1 MKTTENGHAFATMR
15 NSGGTPRRTCQRLDQ
30 IKALYPALRC
40 LLLLLAAVWS
50 GLSTPANADA
60 PPPQAFQ
67 PLVQQLLDSYIEDNN
82 IAGVAA
88 GVAYHGHYYPFTAGV
103 RDRDT
108 LAPMTEETMFPV
120 GSVTK
125 IFTGIMLA
133 YLVNEGTATLEDHV
147 VDYLPDEVGQM
158 GGAIKQVTLLELAT
172 HTSGIT
178 TPSPGNPAEQ
188 AYFDLPPLQNLID
201 DWIQWTPTP
210 PEPGDPYLYNYA
222 NKGFLTL
229 AFAVAEAGQRGGFN
243 PLFQEVFRDPLQL
256 RYLQTLGTMT
266 PEFLAL
272 MTKAYADDEDPTDKV
287 GNGVN
292 ANLIDMAPFLKA
304 CLLNVGTPQRLK
316 DAIEFSQRPFRSK
329 LANNPDRWMGL
340 GWDLQLD
347 QPYTVLKGG
356 ATAGAFS
363 FLRLRPQD
371 DIGVIVMANG
381 KPATGSD
388 IGRVSR
394 DILDFVEMNG
404 DRELAKDRPTSHS
417 NGKGRNR
424 PNDGDKTPAHF
435 WEADGPDEWWQ
446 VDLEA
451 VQSVGYFHVIP
462 LWDGTNSYPY
472 TVWTSLDGVNWKL
485 AVDASHPAGP
495 ATLAGDGY
503 VIPPRFARY
512 VRVQSAGKPLKLAEV
527 EVFEHQNRAQTAMNL
542 AHPTLQIAPSSDP
555 EVRQLH
561 YSYRR
566 LTGETNLAY
575 SVSIASELIGWEP
588 IAMEWGLPNIESE
601 PSGLS
606 EVVSWQQ
613 NVENSQA
620 AAQFIRLVI
629 SSP

>member
-1 MKTTENGHAFATMR
+1 MH
-15 NSGGTPRRTCQRLDQ
+15 D
-30 IKALYPALRC
+30 RC
-40 LLLLLAAVWS
+40 KLPLLLAAVWS
-50 GLSTPANADA
+50 CLSTPAKADE

-88 GVAYHGHYYPFTAGV
+88 GVAYHGRYYPFTSGV

-147 VDYLPDEVGQM
+147 VDYLPDEVGQL

-188 AYFDLPPLQNLID
+188 AYFDLPPLQDLID

-210 PEPGDPYLYNYA
+210 PEPGDPHLYQYA

-256 RYLQTLGTMT
+256 HYLQTLGTMT

-316 DAIEFSQRPFRSK
+316 DAIEFSQRPFKSK

-347 QPYTVLKGG
+347 QPYTVSKGG
-356 ATAGAFS
+356 ATAGAFT

-388 IGRVSR
+388 IGQVAGN
-394 DILDFVEMNG
+394 IMNLAQANG
-404 DRELAKDRPTSHS
+404 DLELAGGRPTSHS
-417 NGKGRNR
+417 QGKGKDR
-424 PNDGDKTPAHF
+424 PNDGDKTPAKF
-435 WEADGPDEWWQ
+435 WEADGSNDWWQ
-446 VDLEA
+446 VDLDSI
-451 VQSVGYFHVIP
+451 QSVGYLHLIP
-462 LWDGTNSYPY
+462 LWDGTNSYPC
-472 TVWTSLDGVNWKL
+472 TVWTSLDALDWTL
-485 AVDASHPAGP
+485 AVDASASPGP

-503 VIPPRFARY
+503 EIPPRFARY

-527 EVFEHQNRAQTAMNL
+527 EVFEHQNRAQTAMNF
-542 AHPTLQIAPSSDP
+542 AQATLQIAPSSDP
-555 EVRQLH
+555 ELRQLH

-566 LTGETNLAY
+566 LTAETNLAY
-575 SVSIASELIGWEP
+575 SVSISTDMNDWQP
-588 IAMEWGLPNIESE
+588 IEMEWGEPHVEPE

-606 EVVSWQQ
+606 EVVSWER
-613 NVENSQA
+613 NLEADSGIT
-620 AAQFIRLVI
+620 AQFVRLEI
-629 SSP
+629 STP